1 MKDLHLGDRMV
12 PAIGLGTW
20 HMGDSA
26 VTRSTEIKAIQAG
39 IDAGANVIDTAEM
52 YGNGRSEKLVGEAI
66 ANINRDH
73 LFLIDKVLP
82 SNASADRME
91 HRLDTSLKLLGTDY
105 VELYLYHWRGA
116 VPLSETVETL
126 QLMQKKGKIKRWGVS
141 NFDLPDM
148 KELLDLPGGDQVAAN
163 EDLYNLGSR
172 GIEYS
177 LLPWQRQQG
186 IPLIAYTPVAA
197 GDERGQLINHSAVK
211 EVAEV
216 HHATPWQILL
226 AWAIRD
232 GSTLAIPQSGDPKHA
247 VDNVKAGL
255 ITLSD
260 DDLAKLDTQFPK
272 PTSKQPLDI
281 R

>member
-1 MKDLHLGDRMV
+1 MKDLHLGDRTV

-26 VTRSTEIKAIQAG
+26 ATRSTEIKAIQAG

-52 YGNGRSEKLVGEAI
+52 YGNGRSENLVGEAI

-105 VELYLYHWRGA
+105 VDLYLYHWRGA

-126 QLMQKKGKIKRWGVS
+126 QLMQKKGKIKHWGVS

-163 EDLYNLGSR
+163 EDLYNLGSC

-211 EVAEV
+211 EVAEA

-226 AWAIRD
+226 SWAIRD